1 MITTHMHLKEVCMLL
16 FVRSGYHSNLHIVVY
31 KGKQNSESNF
41 GL

>member
-1 MITTHMHLKEVCMLL
+1 MITTQMHLKEVCMLL
-16 FVRSGYHSNLHIVVY
+16 FVRSGYHSNLHIVV